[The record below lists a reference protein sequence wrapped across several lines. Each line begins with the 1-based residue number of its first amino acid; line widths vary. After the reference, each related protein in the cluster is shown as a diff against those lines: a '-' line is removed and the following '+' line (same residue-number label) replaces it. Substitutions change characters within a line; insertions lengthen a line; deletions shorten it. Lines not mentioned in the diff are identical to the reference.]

1 MIPESMEGVTL
12 TVGCGLSLWRCKS
25 CGHYMSIDAA
35 SAAIAQPRC
44 YQCHSGMVL
53 QIRTPQ
59 DIQDINDW
67 LDTQLLFEHWRG
79 PMDPITPITPR
90 SA

>member
-1 MIPESMEGVTL
+1 MQRRSIVDDTFTL
-12 TVGCGLSLWRCKS
+12 TVGCGLSLWR

-44 YQCHSGMVL
+44 RCCRSGMVI

-67 LDTQLLFEHWRG
+67 LDTQALFEHWHG
-79 PMDPITPITPR
+79 PMTPTTPR